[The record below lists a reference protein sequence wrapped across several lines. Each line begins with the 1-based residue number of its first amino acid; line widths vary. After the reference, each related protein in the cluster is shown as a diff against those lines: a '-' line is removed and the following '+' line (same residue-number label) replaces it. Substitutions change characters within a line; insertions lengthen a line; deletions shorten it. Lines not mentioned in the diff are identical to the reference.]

1 MKTALRKALRGFF
14 KLSRTERNQGI
25 KGACQFFTLTFLTD
39 KMIKK
44 ERSVCQQTRALLHK
58 NFLRKWRMKK
68 ESVLEWAL
76 VLLPGLALCLFAE
89 IFRAAHFLEQ
99 PPQVLGRVDEFNDS
113 DLLLVAYT
121 PVTNVTQSI
130 MDKVAAVPFMKGRTI
145 LGIPNEDAMDRVRP
159 RNDSE
164 MVGIVF
170 NDTFSYRLK
179 FSWGH
184 RVPILREH
192 FEYSDHCWAFRDE
205 AFCLLSIYWQR
216 GFVAFQTA
224 INAAIIEVTA
234 NHSVMEELISAVGI
248 NMRTPPFISK
258 GETANEWFIFICIM
272 YFSPFVYVASLNITK
287 ERKKFKKL
295 MTGMGLQQSAF
306 WLSWALVYAA
316 FILVASMFMTLVI
329 KLFQMI
335 ILTGFM
341 VVVTLFTLYGLS
353 LLALAFLLCVL
364 IRRPIL
370 TGMVGCLFTVFW
382 GCLGFTTL
390 YRQLPSSLG
399 WALCLFSPFAF
410 TAGVAQISH
419 QEYHVSGVV
428 FPDPSGESHAMIVIF
443 FLLAFDTLLYLT
455 LALYFE
461 HILPDENG
469 QRHSPLFFLKS
480 SFWSQHKNPRREV
493 FGGETN
499 SELSC
504 DDSFEPVSPEFH
516 GKEAI
521 RIRNLKKEYEGK
533 PEKVEAL
540 QGICLD
546 IYEGQLTAILGH
558 SGAGKSSLLSILGGW
573 SVCTE
578 GSATIYNTQ
587 LSEIMNMEEIRN
599 CTGFCPQFN
608 IYFDFLTVREN
619 LRLFAKIKG
628 IPPKEVEQE
637 VKGVM
642 LELDMHNIQDVIAG
656 DLSGGQKRKLTFGI
670 AILGDPQVLLLDEPT
685 VGLDPFSRHLVW
697 NFLKERKT
705 NHTILFS
712 TQFMDEADIL
722 ADRKV
727 FLSNGK
733 LRCAGS
739 SSFLKRKWGI
749 GYHLSLHRK
758 ERCNTERITSL
769 ITQHISDA
777 KLTAESEEK
786 LVYTLPLE
794 RTDKFPDLCRDLE
807 NSSDQGIMN
816 FGVSMTTLSEVF
828 LNLKGRSAIDES
840 DPGVGGPAGIDVTP
854 DPGVESE
861 VQQALRS
868 LPEVKKATSSAALW
882 RRQVCAVA
890 RLRFLKL
897 RNERKIFLSLL
908 VVFGIA
914 LIPTVCEKIVY
925 SVFFHDHRWEF
936 SPGMYF
942 LSLKQLPQAPL
953 TNLLIINNT
962 GSNIED
968 VVQSLKRQ
976 NLVLEVDDARNRNGS
991 DDPSYNGA
999 IIVSGGHKDY
1009 RFSVACNTKRM
1020 NCFPVL
1026 IGIISNALLGIFNVT
1041 ELIRTERSTFPPDY
1055 PRWAIGLMDFLLL
1068 FIVNCLSPFIGMSS
1082 VSDYKQKAR
1091 AQLRISG
1098 LCPSAYWCGQALVD
1112 IPFYFGILVSIHLM
1126 YYIFFEFTIVLEFMF
1141 ALVVCV
1147 AGCAACLVLLTYV
1160 ISLLFPT
1167 GRKNNGFWS
1176 LSFFLIS
1183 LFMLI
1188 ILGLTHSGSIVII
1201 CILLIP
1207 SCTSIFFLSYV
1218 IELSSMYHRRSES
1231 QDSQES
1237 AIGEIFLLAVFIP
1250 YLQIII
1256 FLFIIRCLEMK
1267 YGKETMRKDPFFRI
1281 SPRRRKYR
1289 PNPEEPEEEDE
1300 DVQTERVKTA
1310 NALAASSLDE
1320 PVVMASCLHKE
1331 YKQKKKRCFSARK
1344 TKTAIRNVSF
1354 CINKGEV
1361 LGLLGHNGAGKSTSI
1376 KMITGDAKPTA
1387 GVVVFSGSGTP
1398 QMQQEGD
1405 GFGRLGY
1412 CPQED
1417 ALWPEITV
1425 REHLDLYAAVKGLAK
1440 EEAALSISRLADAL
1454 KLQDQMALPTKAL
1467 PEGAKRKLS
1476 FALSV
1481 LGSPAVLLL
1490 DEPTTGMDPEGQLQM
1505 WQAIQAIVKST
1516 ARGALLTTHS
1526 MAEAEAV
1533 CDRVAIMVSGRL
1545 RCIGSVQHLKSKF
1558 GKDYLLEV
1566 KVKVLTQVEPLHME
1580 ILKLFPQA
1588 ARQERYSFMMAY
1600 KLPIEDV
1607 HPLSQTFSKLEAV
1620 KQTFDLEEYS
1630 LSQATLEQVFLE
1642 LSKEQELGNLDD
1654 DVDSTVR
1661 WKLLPQEES

>member
-1 MKTALRKALRGFF
+1 
-14 KLSRTERNQGI
+14 
-25 KGACQFFTLTFLTD
+25 
-39 KMIKK
+39 MIKK
-44 ERSVCQQTRALLHK
+44 ERSVCQQTWALLHK

-68 ESVLEWAL
+68 ESALEWAM
-76 VLLPGLALCLFAE
+76 VLFLGLALCLFAE
-89 IFRAAHFLEQ
+89 LFRATHFLEQ

-113 DLLLVAYT
+113 DLVLVAYT

-130 MDKVAAVPFMKGRTI
+130 MDKVAAAAFMKGV
-145 LGIPNEDAMDRVRP
+145 LFLRP

-192 FEYSDHCWAFRDE
+192 FEYSDHCWALRDE
-205 AFCLLSIYWQR
+205 AFCLLSIYWKN

-224 INAAIIEVTA
+224 INAAIIEVTT
-234 NHSVMEELISAVGI
+234 NHSVMEELISVVGI

-258 GETANEWFIFICIM
+258 GESINEWFIFICIV

-295 MTGMGLQQSAF
+295 MTAMGLQQSAF
-306 WLSWALVYAA
+306 WLSWALMYAG
-316 FILVASMFMTLVI
+316 FVFVVSIFMTLVI
-329 KLFQMI
+329 KLFQMV
-335 ILTGFM
+335 ILTGF
-341 VVVTLFTLYGLS
+341 VVLVSLFTLYGLS
-353 LLALAFLLCVL
+353 LVTLAFLLCVL
-364 IRRPIL
+364 IKRPIL
-370 TGMVGCLFTVFW
+370 TGVVGSLFTVFW
-382 GCLGFTTL
+382 GCLGFTSL
-390 YRQLPSSLG
+390 YRQIPSSLG

-410 TAGVAQISH
+410 TAGVAQVRAEPSSD
-419 QEYHVSGVV
+419 YLLDGVV
-428 FPDPSGESHAMIVIF
+428 FPDPSGESYTMIVIF

-455 LALYFE
+455 LTLYFE

-480 SFWSQHKNPRREV
+480 SFWSQHKNTHHEV
-493 FGGETN
+493 FGNEMN

-521 RIRNLKKEYEGK
+521 RIRNLRKEYKGK

-546 IYEGQLTAILGH
+546 VYEGQLTAILGH

-573 SVCTE
+573 SACTE

-587 LSEIMNMEEIRN
+587 LSEIINMEEIRN
-599 CTGFCPQFN
+599 YTGFCPQFN

-637 VKGVM
+637 VKGIM
-642 LELDMHNIQDVIAG
+642 MELDMHNIQDVIAKE
-656 DLSGGQKRKLTFGI
+656 LSGGQKRKLTFGI

-685 VGLDPFSRHLVW
+685 AGLDPFSRHLVW

-739 SSFLKRKWGI
+739 SLFLKRKWGI
-749 GYHLSLHRK
+749 GYHLSLHRN

-777 KLTAESEEK
+777 KLTAENEEK

-816 FGVSMTTLSEVF
+816 FGVSMTTLNEVF
-828 LNLKGRSAIDES
+828 LNLKGRSAIN
-840 DPGVGGPAGIDVTP
+840 DPGVGGLAEIDVTR
-854 DPGVESE
+854 DPGAESE
-861 VQQALRS
+861 AQRQALGA
-868 LPEVKKATSSAALW
+868 LPEVKQAASSAALW

-925 SVFFHDHRWEF
+925 SVYFHDHRWEF

-942 LSLKQLPQAPL
+942 LSLEQLPQPPL

-962 GSNIED
+962 GSSIED
-968 VVQSLKRQ
+968 AVQSLKHQ

-999 IIVSGGHKDY
+999 IIVSGGHRDY

-1026 IGIISNALLGIFNVT
+1026 IGIVSNALLGIFNVT
-1041 ELIRTERSTFPPDY
+1041 ELIKTERSTNKIPLLPTISAS
-1055 PRWAIGLMDFLLL
+1055 PVSLL
-1068 FIVNCLSPFIGMSS
+1068 FLHQ
-1082 VSDYKQKAR
+1082 QKAQS
-1091 AQLRISG
+1091 QLRISG

-1112 IPFYFGILVSIHLM
+1112 IPFYFGILKIAFDSFGIWDPILCLPLTLSVIPSLTLLLILCGQ
-1126 YYIFFEFTIVLEFMF
+1126 
-1141 ALVVCV
+1141 VVCV
-1147 AGCAACLVLLTYV
+1147 AGCAACLILLTYV
-1160 ISLLFPT
+1160 ISFLFPR

-1176 LSFFLIS
+1176 LSFFLI
-1183 LFMLI
+1183 
-1188 ILGLTHSGSIVII
+1188 IV
-1201 CILLIP
+1201 
-1207 SCTSIFFLSYV
+1207 
-1218 IELSSMYHRRSES
+1218 
-1231 QDSQES
+1231 
-1237 AIGEIFLLAVFIP
+1237 
-1250 YLQIII
+1250 

-1281 SPRRRKYR
+1281 SPSRGEYR

-1300 DVQTERVKTA
+1300 DVQMERVKTA
-1310 NALAASSLDE
+1310 NALTASSLDE
-1320 PVVMASCLHKE
+1320 KPVIMASCLHKE
-1331 YKQKKKRCFSARK
+1331 YKQEKKRCFSARK
-1344 TKTAIRNVSF
+1344 TKTAVRNVSF

-1361 LGLLGHNGAGKSTSI
+1361 LGLLGHNGAGKSTCI
-1376 KMITGDAKPTA
+1376 KMITGDTKPTA
-1387 GVVVFSGSGTP
+1387 GVVRGVGGSPAG
-1398 QMQQEGD
+1398 G
-1405 GFGRLGY
+1405 GFRHLGY

-1417 ALWPEITV
+1417 VLWPDLTV
-1425 REHLDLYAAVKGLAK
+1425 REHLDLYSAVKGLTK
-1440 EEAALSISRLADAL
+1440 EEASASRRLADAL
-1454 KLQDQMALPTKAL
+1454 KLQDQMALPAKAL

-1481 LGSPAVLLL
+1481 LGSPALLLL

-1505 WQAIQAIVKST
+1505 WQAIQAIVKSS

-1533 CDRVAIMVSGRL
+1533 CDRVAVMVSGRL

-1566 KVKVLTQVEPLHME
+1566 KVKALTLVEPLHTE

-1588 ARQERYSFMMAY
+1588 ARQERYSFVMAY
-1600 KLPIEDV
+1600 KLAIEDV

-1620 KQTFDLEEYS
+1620 KQAFDLEEYS

-1654 DVDSTVR
+1654 DVDTTVR

>member
-1 MKTALRKALRGFF
+1 
-14 KLSRTERNQGI
+14 
-25 KGACQFFTLTFLTD
+25 
-39 KMIKK
+39 MIKK
-44 ERSVCQQTRALLHK
+44 ERSVCQQTLALLHK

-68 ESVLEWAL
+68 ESMLEWTM
-76 VLLPGLALCLFAE
+76 VLFPGLALCLLAE
-89 IFRAAHFLEQ
+89 LFRATHFLEQ

-113 DLLLVAYT
+113 DPVLVAYT
-121 PVTNVTQSI
+121 PVTNVTQNI
-130 MDKVAAVPFMKGRTI
+130 MDKVAAAAFMKGRTI

-184 RVPILREH
+184 RVPIVREH
-192 FEYSDHCWAFRDE
+192 FEYSDHCWALRDE
-205 AFCLLSIYWQR
+205 AFCLLSIYWQN

-224 INAAIIEVTA
+224 INAAIIEVTT
-234 NHSVMEELISAVGI
+234 NHSVMEELISVVGI

-258 GETANEWFIFICIM
+258 GESINEWFIFICIV

-306 WLSWALVYAA
+306 WLSWALMYAG
-316 FILVASMFMTLVI
+316 FVFVVSIFMTLVI
-329 KLFQMI
+329 KLFQMV
-335 ILTGFM
+335 ILTGF
-341 VVVTLFTLYGLS
+341 VVVVSLFTLYGLS
-353 LLALAFLLCVL
+353 LITLAFLLCVL
-364 IRRPIL
+364 IKRPIL
-370 TGMVGCLFTVFW
+370 TGVVGSLFTVFW
-382 GCLGFTTL
+382 GCLGFTVL

-428 FPDPSGESHAMIVIF
+428 FPDPSGESYTMIVIF

-455 LALYFE
+455 LTLYFE
-461 HILPDENG
+461 HVLPDENG

-480 SFWSQHKNPRREV
+480 SFWSQHKNTHREV
-493 FGGETN
+493 FGNEMN

-521 RIRNLKKEYEGK
+521 RIRNLRKEYKGK

-540 QGICLD
+540 QGPLHWSIIQSLTFRFYPETGICLD
-546 IYEGQLTAILGH
+546 VYEGQLTAILGH

-573 SVCTE
+573 SACTE

-599 CTGFCPQFN
+599 YTGFCPQFN

-637 VKGVM
+637 VKGITM
-642 LELDMHNIQDVIAG
+642 ELDMHNIQDVIAKE
-656 DLSGGQKRKLTFGI
+656 LSGGQKRKLTFGI

-685 VGLDPFSRHLVW
+685 AGLDPFSRHFMW
-697 NFLKERKT
+697 NFLKERKN

-733 LRCAGS
+733 LTCAGS
-739 SSFLKRKWGI
+739 SLFLKRKWGI
-749 GYHLSLHRK
+749 GYHLSLHRN

-816 FGVSMTTLSEVF
+816 FGVSMTTLNEAF
-828 LNLKGRSAIDES
+828 LNLKGRSAINGP
-840 DPGVGGPAGIDVTP
+840 DPGVGGPAEIDATQ
-854 DPGVESE
+854 DPGAESE
-861 VQQALRS
+861 AQQALRS
-868 LPEVKKATSSAALW
+868 LPEVKQAASSAALW
-882 RRQVCAVA
+882 RRQACAVA
-890 RLRFLKL
+890 RLRFLRL

-914 LIPTVCEKIVY
+914 LIPTICEKIVY
-925 SVFFHDHRWEF
+925 SVYFRDHRWEF

-942 LSLKQLPQAPL
+942 LSLEQLPQAPL

-962 GSNIED
+962 GSSIED
-968 VVQSLKRQ
+968 VVQSLEHQ
-976 NLVLEVDDARNRNGS
+976 NLALEVDDARNRNGS

-999 IIVSGGHKDY
+999 VIVSGGHRDY

-1026 IGIISNALLGIFNVT
+1026 IGIVSNALLGIFNVT
-1041 ELIRTERSTFPPDY
+1041 EVIKTERSTFPPDH
-1055 PRWAIGLMDFLLL
+1055 PRWGMGLLDFLLL
-1068 FIVNCLSPFIGMSS
+1068 LIVNCLSPYIGMSS
-1082 VSDYKQKAR
+1082 VSDYK
-1091 AQLRISG
+1091 
-1098 LCPSAYWCGQALVD
+1098 
-1112 IPFYFGILVSIHLM
+1112 
-1126 YYIFFEFTIVLEFMF
+1126 
-1141 ALVVCV
+1141 
-1147 AGCAACLVLLTYV
+1147 
-1160 ISLLFPT
+1160 
-1167 GRKNNGFWS
+1167 
-1176 LSFFLIS
+1176 IS

-1188 ILGLTHSGSIVII
+1188 LLGLTHSENIVII
-1201 CILLIP
+1201 CIILIP
-1207 SCTSIFFLSYV
+1207 SCTSVFFLAQM

-1231 QDSQES
+1231 QDSEKS
-1237 AIGEIFLLAVFIP
+1237 AIGEMILPIFIP

-1281 SPRRRKYR
+1281 SPRRREYR

-1310 NALAASSLDE
+1310 NALTASSLDE
-1320 PVVMASCLHKE
+1320 KPVIMANCLHKE

-1344 TKTAIRNVSF
+1344 TKTAVRNVSF

-1361 LGLLGHNGAGKSTSI
+1361 LGLLGHNGAGKSTCI
-1376 KMITGDAKPTA
+1376 KMITGDTKPTA
-1387 GVVVFSGSGTP
+1387 GVVVFRDSGTLP
-1398 QMQQEGD
+1398 TRQAD
-1405 GFGRLGY
+1405 SGFRHLGY

-1417 ALWPEITV
+1417 VLWPDLMV
-1425 REHLDLYAAVKGLAK
+1425 REHLDLYSAVKGLTK
-1440 EEAALSISRLADAL
+1440 EEAALSVSRLADAL
-1454 KLQDQMALPTKAL
+1454 KLQDQMALPAKAL

-1505 WQAIQAIVKST
+1505 WQAIQAIVKSS

-1566 KVKVLTQVEPLHME
+1566 KVKALTLVEPLHME

-1588 ARQERYSFMMAY
+1588 ARQERYSFVMTY

-1620 KQTFDLEEYS
+1620 KQAFNLEEYS
-1630 LSQATLEQVFLE
+1630 LSQATLQQVFLE

-1654 DVDSTVR
+1654 AVDTTVR
-1661 WKLLPQEES
+1661 WKLLPQEGS

>member
-1 MKTALRKALRGFF
+1 
-14 KLSRTERNQGI
+14 
-25 KGACQFFTLTFLTD
+25 
-39 KMIKK
+39 MIKK
-44 ERSVCQQTRALLHK
+44 ERSVCQQTLALLHK

-68 ESVLEWAL
+68 ESMLEWTM
-76 VLLPGLALCLFAE
+76 VLFPGLALCLLAE
-89 IFRAAHFLEQ
+89 LFRATHFLEQ

-113 DLLLVAYT
+113 DPVLVAYT
-121 PVTNVTQSI
+121 PVTNVTQNI
-130 MDKVAAVPFMKGRTI
+130 MDKVAAAAFMKGRTI

-184 RVPILREH
+184 RVPIVREH
-192 FEYSDHCWAFRDE
+192 FEYSDHCWALRDE
-205 AFCLLSIYWQR
+205 AFCLLSIYWQN

-224 INAAIIEVTA
+224 INAAIIEVTT
-234 NHSVMEELISAVGI
+234 NHSVMEELISVVGI

-258 GETANEWFIFICIM
+258 GESINEWFIFICIV

-306 WLSWALVYAA
+306 WLSWALMYAG
-316 FILVASMFMTLVI
+316 FVFVVSIFMTLVI
-329 KLFQMI
+329 KLFQMV
-335 ILTGFM
+335 ILTGF
-341 VVVTLFTLYGLS
+341 VVVVSLFTLYGLS
-353 LLALAFLLCVL
+353 LITLAFLLCVL
-364 IRRPIL
+364 IKRPIL
-370 TGMVGCLFTVFW
+370 TGVVGSLFTVFW
-382 GCLGFTTL
+382 GCLGFTVL

-428 FPDPSGESHAMIVIF
+428 FPDPSGESYTMIVIF

-455 LALYFE
+455 LTLYFE
-461 HILPDENG
+461 HVLPDENG

-480 SFWSQHKNPRREV
+480 SFWSQHKNTHREV
-493 FGGETN
+493 FGNEMN

-521 RIRNLKKEYEGK
+521 RIRNLRKEYKGK

-540 QGICLD
+540 QGPLHWSIIQSLTFRFYPETGICLD
-546 IYEGQLTAILGH
+546 VYEGQLTAILGH

-573 SVCTE
+573 SACTE

-599 CTGFCPQFN
+599 YTGFCPQFN

-637 VKGVM
+637 VKGITM
-642 LELDMHNIQDVIAG
+642 ELDMHNIQDVIAKE
-656 DLSGGQKRKLTFGI
+656 LSGGQKRKLTFGI

-685 VGLDPFSRHLVW
+685 AGLDPFSRHFMW
-697 NFLKERKT
+697 NFLKERKN

-733 LRCAGS
+733 LTCAGS
-739 SSFLKRKWGI
+739 SLFLKRKWGI
-749 GYHLSLHRK
+749 GYHLSLHRN

-816 FGVSMTTLSEVF
+816 FGVSMTTLNEAF
-828 LNLKGRSAIDES
+828 LNLKGRSAINGP
-840 DPGVGGPAGIDVTP
+840 DPGVGGPAEIDATQ
-854 DPGVESE
+854 DPGAESE
-861 VQQALRS
+861 AQQALRS
-868 LPEVKKATSSAALW
+868 LPEVKQAASSAALW
-882 RRQVCAVA
+882 RRQACAVA
-890 RLRFLKL
+890 RLRFLRL

-914 LIPTVCEKIVY
+914 LIPTICEKIVY
-925 SVFFHDHRWEF
+925 SVYFRDHRWEF

-942 LSLKQLPQAPL
+942 LSLEQLPQAPL

-962 GSNIED
+962 GSSIED
-968 VVQSLKRQ
+968 VVQSLEHQ
-976 NLVLEVDDARNRNGS
+976 NLALEVDDARNRNGS

-999 IIVSGGHKDY
+999 VIVSGGHRDY

-1026 IGIISNALLGIFNVT
+1026 IGIVSNALLGIFNVT
-1041 ELIRTERSTFPPDY
+1041 EVIKTERSTFPPDH
-1055 PRWAIGLMDFLLL
+1055 PRWGMGLLDFLLL
-1068 FIVNCLSPFIGMSS
+1068 LIVNCLSPYIGMSS
-1082 VSDYKQKAR
+1082 VSDYK
-1091 AQLRISG
+1091 
-1098 LCPSAYWCGQALVD
+1098 
-1112 IPFYFGILVSIHLM
+1112 
-1126 YYIFFEFTIVLEFMF
+1126 
-1141 ALVVCV
+1141 
-1147 AGCAACLVLLTYV
+1147 
-1160 ISLLFPT
+1160 
-1167 GRKNNGFWS
+1167 
-1176 LSFFLIS
+1176 
-1183 LFMLI
+1183 
-1188 ILGLTHSGSIVII
+1188 
-1201 CILLIP
+1201 
-1207 SCTSIFFLSYV
+1207 
-1218 IELSSMYHRRSES
+1218 LSSMYHRRSES
-1231 QDSQES
+1231 QDSEKS
-1237 AIGEIFLLAVFIP
+1237 AIGEMILPIFIP

-1281 SPRRRKYR
+1281 SPRRREYR

-1310 NALAASSLDE
+1310 NALTASSLDE
-1320 PVVMASCLHKE
+1320 KPVIMANCLHKE

-1344 TKTAIRNVSF
+1344 TKTAVRNVSF

-1361 LGLLGHNGAGKSTSI
+1361 LGLLGHNGAGKSTCI
-1376 KMITGDAKPTA
+1376 KMITGDTKPTA
-1387 GVVVFSGSGTP
+1387 GVVVFRDSGTLP
-1398 QMQQEGD
+1398 TRQAD
-1405 GFGRLGY
+1405 SGFRHLGY

-1417 ALWPEITV
+1417 VLWPDLMV
-1425 REHLDLYAAVKGLAK
+1425 REHLDLYSAVKGLTK
-1440 EEAALSISRLADAL
+1440 EEAALSVSRLADAL
-1454 KLQDQMALPTKAL
+1454 KLQDQMALPAKAL

-1505 WQAIQAIVKST
+1505 WQAIQAIVKSS

-1566 KVKVLTQVEPLHME
+1566 KVKALTLVEPLHME

-1588 ARQERYSFMMAY
+1588 ARQERYSFVMTY

-1620 KQTFDLEEYS
+1620 KQAFNLEEYS
-1630 LSQATLEQVFLE
+1630 LSQATLQQVFLE

-1654 DVDSTVR
+1654 AVDTTVR
-1661 WKLLPQEES
+1661 WKLLPQEGS

>member
-1 MKTALRKALRGFF
+1 MKAFAFIQSYF
-14 KLSRTERNQGI
+14 S
-25 KGACQFFTLTFLTD
+25 
-39 KMIKK
+39 
-44 ERSVCQQTRALLHK
+44 H
-58 NFLRKWRMKK
+58 
-68 ESVLEWAL
+68 
-76 VLLPGLALCLFAE
+76 LA
-89 IFRAAHFLEQ
+89 
-99 PPQVLGRVDEFNDS
+99 
-113 DLLLVAYT
+113 
-121 PVTNVTQSI
+121 
-130 MDKVAAVPFMKGRTI
+130 GRTI
-145 LGIPNEDAMDRVRP
+145 LGIPSEDSMDRVDP

-184 RVPILREH
+184 RVPIMREN
-192 FEYSDHCWAFRDE
+192 FEYSDHCLALKDE
-205 AFCLLSIYWQR
+205 AFCLLSTYWES

-224 INAAIIEVTA
+224 INAAIIEVTT
-234 NHSVMEELISAVGI
+234 NHSVMEELTSVVGI

-258 GETANEWFIFICIM
+258 GEIVNEWFIFICII

-287 ERKKFKKL
+287 ERKKFKTL
-295 MTGMGLQQSAF
+295 MTGMGLRQSAF
-306 WLSWALVYAA
+306 WLSWALMYAG
-316 FILVASMFMTLVI
+316 FIFIASTFMSLVI

-341 VVVTLFTLYGLS
+341 VLVTLFTLYGLS
-353 LLALAFLLCVL
+353 LIALAFLLCVL
-364 IRRPIL
+364 IQRPVL
-370 TGMVGCLFTVFW
+370 TGVAGALVTVFW
-382 GCLGFTTL
+382 GCLGFTAL
-390 YRQLPSSLG
+390 YSPLPPSLG

-410 TAGVAQISH
+410 TAGMAQISH
-419 QEYHVSGVV
+419 QEYHMTAVV
-428 FPDPSGESHAMIVIF
+428 FPDPSGESHTMIAIF
-443 FLLAFDTLLYLT
+443 SLLAFDTLLYLT
-455 LALYFE
+455 LTLYFE
-461 HILPDENG
+461 HVLPDENG

-480 SFWSQHKNPRREV
+480 SFWFQHKNTHCEV
-493 FGGETN
+493 FGNEMN

-521 RIRNLKKEYEGK
+521 RIRNLRKEYKGK

-546 IYEGQLTAILGH
+546 IYEGQLTAVLGH
-558 SGAGKSSLLSILGGW
+558 SGAGKSSLLSILSGW

-599 CTGFCPQFN
+599 YTGFCPQFN

-619 LRLFAKIKG
+619 LGLFAKIKG

-642 LELDMHNIQDVIAG
+642 MELDMHSIQDVIAK

-685 VGLDPFSRHLVW
+685 AGLDPFSRHLVW

-705 NHTILFS
+705 NHTIVFS
-712 TQFMDEADIL
+712 TQFVDEADTL

-739 SSFLKRKWGI
+739 SLFLKRKWGI
-749 GYHLSLHRK
+749 GYHLSLHRS

-816 FGVSMTTLSEVF
+816 FGISMTTLNEVF
-828 LNLKGRSAIDES
+828 LNLKGRSAIDEP
-840 DPGVGGPAGIDVTP
+840 DPGVRGPAEINVTP
-854 DPGVESE
+854 DPGVDSE
-861 VQQALRS
+861 VQRALCS
-868 LPEVKKATSSAALW
+868 LPEVRKAVSSAALW

-897 RNERKIFLSLL
+897 RSERKIFLSLL

-914 LIPTVCEKIVY
+914 LIPTIFEKIMY
-925 SVFFHDHRWEF
+925 SVFFHDDRWEF

-942 LSLKQLPQAPL
+942 LSLEQLPQTPL

-962 GSNIED
+962 GSHIED

-976 NLVLEVDDARNRNGS
+976 GLVLEVDDAGNRNGS

-999 IIVSGGHKDY
+999 VIVSGGHKDY

-1026 IGIISNALLGIFNVT
+1026 IGIVSNALLGIFNVT
-1041 ELIRTERSTFPPDY
+1041 ELIKTESSTFPFDDPA
-1055 PRWAIGLMDFLLL
+1055 WAFGILDFLLL
-1068 FIVNCLSPFIGMSS
+1068 LVVNCLSPYIGMSS
-1082 VSDYKQKAR
+1082 VSDYKQKAQS
-1091 AQLRISG
+1091 QLRILG
-1098 LCPSAYWCGQALVD
+1098 LCPSACWCGQALVD
-1112 IPFYFGILVSIHLM
+1112 ISFYFGILFSIHLM
-1126 YYIFFEFTIVLEFMF
+1126 YCIFLEFTIVLEFVF
-1141 ALVVCV
+1141 ALAVCV
-1147 AGCAACLVLLTYV
+1147 AGCAACLILLTYV
-1160 ISLLFPT
+1160 ISFLFPM

-1188 ILGLTHSGSIVII
+1188 LLRLTHSGSIVII
-1201 CILLIP
+1201 CIILIP
-1207 SCTSIFFLSYV
+1207 SCTSIFFLSEM
-1218 IELSSMYHRRSES
+1218 IELYRRRSRS
-1231 QDSQES
+1231 QDSERS
-1237 AIGEIFLLAVFIP
+1237 EIVEIILLTIFIP
-1250 YLQIII
+1250 YLQMII

-1267 YGKETMRKDPFFRI
+1267 YGKETMRKDPFFRL
-1281 SPRRRKYR
+1281 SPRRREYR

-1300 DVQTERVKTA
+1300 DVQAERVKTA
-1310 NALAASSLDE
+1310 NALTASNLDE
-1320 PVVMASCLHKE
+1320 KPVIMASCLHKK

-1344 TKTAIRNVSF
+1344 TKTAVRNVSF

-1376 KMITGDAKPTA
+1376 KMITGDTKPTA
-1387 GVVVFSGSGTP
+1387 GVVRGVGG
-1398 QMQQEGD
+1398 
-1405 GFGRLGY
+1405 GRLTAGG
-1412 CPQED
+1412 CPVKRQWLLRVD
-1417 ALWPEITV
+1417 ALWPDLTV

-1440 EEAALSISRLADAL
+1440 EEAALSVSRLAATL
-1454 KLQDQMALPTKAL
+1454 KLQDQMALPAKAL

-1490 DEPTTGMDPEGQLQM
+1490 DEPTTGLDPEGQLQM
-1505 WQAIQAIVKST
+1505 WQAIRASVRNT
-1516 ARGALLTTHS
+1516 TRGALLTTHS

-1533 CDRVAIMVSGRL
+1533 CDRVAVMVSGRL

-1566 KVKVLTQVEPLHME
+1566 KVKALTQVEPLHVE

-1588 ARQERYSFMMAY
+1588 ARQERYSFVMAY

-1654 DVDSTVR
+1654 DIDTTVR

>member
-1 MKTALRKALRGFF
+1 QALRREAAARGTARWGHLVAESAPVSPAALTRRPGGWKLRASGSPGGF
-14 KLSRTERNQGI
+14 QGDS
-25 KGACQFFTLTFLTD
+25 A
-39 KMIKK
+39 
-44 ERSVCQQTRALLHK
+44 
-58 NFLRKWRMKK
+58 
-68 ESVLEWAL
+68 EWAM
-76 VLLPGLALCLFAE
+76 VLFLGLALCLFAE
-89 IFRAAHFLEQ
+89 LFRATHFLEQ

-113 DLLLVAYT
+113 DLVLVAYT

-130 MDKVAAVPFMKGRTI
+130 MDKVAAAAFMKGRTI

-192 FEYSDHCWAFRDE
+192 FEYSDHCWALRDE
-205 AFCLLSIYWQR
+205 AFCLLSIYWKN

-224 INAAIIEVTA
+224 INAAIIEVTT
-234 NHSVMEELISAVGI
+234 NHSVMEELISVVGI

-258 GETANEWFIFICIM
+258 GESINEWFIFICIV

-295 MTGMGLQQSAF
+295 MTAMGLQQSAF
-306 WLSWALVYAA
+306 WLSWALMYAG
-316 FILVASMFMTLVI
+316 FVFVVSIFMTLVI
-329 KLFQMI
+329 KLFQMV
-335 ILTGFM
+335 ILTGF
-341 VVVTLFTLYGLS
+341 VVLVSLFTLYGLS
-353 LLALAFLLCVL
+353 LVTLAFLLCVL
-364 IRRPIL
+364 IKRPIL
-370 TGMVGCLFTVFW
+370 TGVVGSLFTVFW
-382 GCLGFTTL
+382 GCLGFTAL

-428 FPDPSGESHAMIVIF
+428 FPDPSGESYTMIVLF

-455 LALYFE
+455 LTLYFE
-461 HILPDENG
+461 HILPDESG

-480 SFWSQHKNPRREV
+480 SFWSQHKNTHHEV
-493 FGGETN
+493 FGNEMN

-516 GKEAI
+516 RKEAI
-521 RIRNLKKEYEGK
+521 RIRNLRKEYKGK

-546 IYEGQLTAILGH
+546 VYEGQLTAILGH

-573 SVCTE
+573 SACTE

-587 LSEIMNMEEIRN
+587 LSEIINMEEIRN
-599 CTGFCPQFN
+599 YTGFCPQFN

-637 VKGVM
+637 VKSIM
-642 LELDMHNIQDVIAG
+642 MELDMHNIQDVIAKE
-656 DLSGGQKRKLTFGI
+656 LSGGQKRKLTFGI

-685 VGLDPFSRHLVW
+685 AGLDPFSRHLVW

-739 SSFLKRKWGI
+739 SLFLKRKWGI
-749 GYHLSLHRK
+749 GYHLSLHRN

-777 KLTAESEEK
+777 KLTAENEEK

-816 FGVSMTTLSEVF
+816 FGVSMTTLNEVF
-828 LNLKGRSAIDES
+828 LNLKGRSAINGP
-840 DPGVGGPAGIDVTP
+840 DPGVGGLAEIDVTR
-854 DPGVESE
+854 DPGAESE
-861 VQQALRS
+861 AQQALGS
-868 LPEVKKATSSAALW
+868 LPEVKQAASSAALW

-925 SVFFHDHRWEF
+925 SVYFHDHRWEF

-942 LSLKQLPQAPL
+942 RSLEQLPQPPL

-962 GSNIED
+962 GSSIED
-968 VVQSLKRQ
+968 AVQSLKHQ

-999 IIVSGGHKDY
+999 IIVSGGHRDY

-1026 IGIISNALLGIFNVT
+1026 IGIVSNALLGIFNVT
-1041 ELIRTERSTFPPDY
+1041 ELIKTERSTFPP
-1055 PRWAIGLMDFLLL
+1055 
-1068 FIVNCLSPFIGMSS
+1068 
-1082 VSDYKQKAR
+1082 QKAQS
-1091 AQLRISG
+1091 QLRISG

-1126 YYIFFEFTIVLEFMF
+1126 YYIFLESTIVLQFMF

-1147 AGCAACLVLLTYV
+1147 ASCAACLILLTYV
-1160 ISLLFPT
+1160 ISFLFPS

-1176 LSFFLIS
+1176 LSFFL
-1183 LFMLI
+1183 
-1188 ILGLTHSGSIVII
+1188 
-1201 CILLIP
+1201 
-1207 SCTSIFFLSYV
+1207 
-1218 IELSSMYHRRSES
+1218 
-1231 QDSQES
+1231 
-1237 AIGEIFLLAVFIP
+1237 P
-1250 YLQIII
+1250 YLQIIV

-1281 SPRRRKYR
+1281 SPRRGEYR

-1310 NALAASSLDE
+1310 NALTASSLDE
-1320 PVVMASCLHKE
+1320 KPVIMASCLHKE
-1331 YKQKKKRCFSARK
+1331 YKQEKKRCFSARK
-1344 TKTAIRNVSF
+1344 TKTAVRNVSF

-1361 LGLLGHNGAGKSTSI
+1361 LGLLGHNGAGKSTCI
-1376 KMITGDAKPTA
+1376 KMITGDTKPTA
-1387 GVVVFSGSGTP
+1387 GVVRGAG
-1398 QMQQEGD
+1398 G
-1405 GFGRLGY
+1405 GFRHLGY

-1417 ALWPEITV
+1417 VLWPDLTV
-1425 REHLDLYAAVKGLAK
+1425 REHLDLYSAVKGLTK
-1440 EEAALSISRLADAL
+1440 EEAALSVSRLADAL
-1454 KLQDQMALPTKAL
+1454 KLQDQMALPAKAL

-1481 LGSPAVLLL
+1481 LGSPALLLL

-1505 WQAIQAIVKST
+1505 WQAIQAIVKSS

-1566 KVKVLTQVEPLHME
+1566 KVKALTLVEPLHME

-1588 ARQERYSFMMAY
+1588 ARQERYSFVMAY
-1600 KLPIEDV
+1600 KLAIEDV

-1620 KQTFDLEEYS
+1620 KQAFDLEEYS

-1654 DVDSTVR
+1654 DVDTTVR

>member
-1 MKTALRKALRGFF
+1 MPPSKACSPVPPCLSARDDSAPFSCAL
-14 KLSRTERNQGI
+14 Q
-25 KGACQFFTLTFLTD
+25 
-39 KMIKK
+39 
-44 ERSVCQQTRALLHK
+44 
-58 NFLRKWRMKK
+58 
-68 ESVLEWAL
+68 EWAM
-76 VLLPGLALCLFAE
+76 VLFLGLALCLFAE
-89 IFRAAHFLEQ
+89 LFRATHFLEQ

-113 DLLLVAYT
+113 DLVLVAYT

-130 MDKVAAVPFMKGRTI
+130 MDKVAAAAFMKGRTI

-192 FEYSDHCWAFRDE
+192 FEYSDHCWALRDE
-205 AFCLLSIYWQR
+205 AFCLLSIYWKN

-224 INAAIIEVTA
+224 INAAIIEVTT
-234 NHSVMEELISAVGI
+234 NHSVMEELISVVGI

-258 GETANEWFIFICIM
+258 GESINEWFIFICIV

-295 MTGMGLQQSAF
+295 MTAMGLQQSAF
-306 WLSWALVYAA
+306 WLSWALMYAG
-316 FILVASMFMTLVI
+316 FVFVVSIFMTLVI
-329 KLFQMI
+329 KLFQMV
-335 ILTGFM
+335 ILTGF
-341 VVVTLFTLYGLS
+341 VVLVSLFTLYGLS
-353 LLALAFLLCVL
+353 LVTLAFLLCVL
-364 IRRPIL
+364 IKRPIL
-370 TGMVGCLFTVFW
+370 TGVVGSLFTVFW
-382 GCLGFTTL
+382 GCLGFTSL
-390 YRQLPSSLG
+390 YRQIPSSLG

-428 FPDPSGESHAMIVIF
+428 FPDPSGESYTMIVIF

-455 LALYFE
+455 LTLYFE

-480 SFWSQHKNPRREV
+480 SFWSQHKNTHHEV
-493 FGGETN
+493 FGNEMN

-521 RIRNLKKEYEGK
+521 RIRNLRKEYKGK

-546 IYEGQLTAILGH
+546 VYEGQLTAILGH

-573 SVCTE
+573 SACTE

-587 LSEIMNMEEIRN
+587 LSEIINMEEIRN
-599 CTGFCPQFN
+599 YTGFCPQFN

-637 VKGVM
+637 VKGIM
-642 LELDMHNIQDVIAG
+642 MELDMHNIQDVIAKE
-656 DLSGGQKRKLTFGI
+656 LSGGQKRKLTFGI

-685 VGLDPFSRHLVW
+685 AGLDPFSRHLVW

-739 SSFLKRKWGI
+739 SLFLKRKWGI
-749 GYHLSLHRK
+749 GYHLSLHRN

-777 KLTAESEEK
+777 KLTAENEEK

-816 FGVSMTTLSEVF
+816 FGVSMTTLNEVF
-828 LNLKGRSAIDES
+828 LNLKGRSAINGP
-840 DPGVGGPAGIDVTP
+840 DPGVGGLAEIDVTR
-854 DPGVESE
+854 DPGAESE
-861 VQQALRS
+861 AQRQALGA
-868 LPEVKKATSSAALW
+868 LPEVKQAASSAALW

-925 SVFFHDHRWEF
+925 SVYFHDHRWEF

-942 LSLKQLPQAPL
+942 LSLEQLPQPPL

-962 GSNIED
+962 GSSIED
-968 VVQSLKRQ
+968 AVQSLKHQ

-999 IIVSGGHKDY
+999 IIVSGGHRDY

-1026 IGIISNALLGIFNVT
+1026 IGIVSNALLGIFNVT
-1041 ELIRTERSTFPPDY
+1041 ELIKTERSTFPPVSRGDN
-1055 PRWAIGLMDFLLL
+1055 PRWGMGLLDFLLL
-1068 FIVNCLSPFIGMSS
+1068 LVVNCLSPYIGMSS
-1082 VSDYKQKAR
+1082 VSDYKQKAQS
-1091 AQLRISG
+1091 QLRISG

-1126 YYIFFEFTIVLEFMF
+1126 YYIFLESTI
-1141 ALVVCV
+1141 VVCV
-1147 AGCAACLVLLTYV
+1147 AGCAACLILLTYV
-1160 ISLLFPT
+1160 ISFLFPR

-1176 LSFFLIS
+1176 LSFFL
-1183 LFMLI
+1183 
-1188 ILGLTHSGSIVII
+1188 V
-1201 CILLIP
+1201 ILLFR
-1207 SCTSIFFLSYV
+1207 THLW
-1218 IELSSMYHRRSES
+1218 LLLES
-1231 QDSQES
+1231 QDDTN
-1237 AIGEIFLLAVFIP
+1237 IL
-1250 YLQIII
+1250 II
-1256 FLFIIRCLEMK
+1256 FH
-1267 YGKETMRKDPFFRI
+1267 YPFFRI
-1281 SPRRRKYR
+1281 SPSRGEYR

-1300 DVQTERVKTA
+1300 DVQMERVKTA
-1310 NALAASSLDE
+1310 NALTASSLDE
-1320 PVVMASCLHKE
+1320 KPVIMASCLHKE
-1331 YKQKKKRCFSARK
+1331 YKQEKKRCFSARK
-1344 TKTAIRNVSF
+1344 TKTAVRNVSF

-1361 LGLLGHNGAGKSTSI
+1361 LGLLGHNGAGKSTCI
-1376 KMITGDAKPTA
+1376 KMITGDTKPTA
-1387 GVVVFSGSGTP
+1387 GVVRGVGG
-1398 QMQQEGD
+1398 G
-1405 GFGRLGY
+1405 GFRHLGY

-1417 ALWPEITV
+1417 VLWPDLTV
-1425 REHLDLYAAVKGLAK
+1425 REHLDLYSAVKGLTK
-1440 EEAALSISRLADAL
+1440 EEASASRRLADAL
-1454 KLQDQMALPTKAL
+1454 KLQDQMAPRQGLT
-1467 PEGAKRKLS
+1467 EGPRES

-1481 LGSPAVLLL
+1481 LGSPALLLL

-1505 WQAIQAIVKST
+1505 WQAIQAIVKSS

-1533 CDRVAIMVSGRL
+1533 CDRVAVMVSGRL

-1566 KVKVLTQVEPLHME
+1566 KVKALTLVEPLHTE

-1588 ARQERYSFMMAY
+1588 ARQERYSFVMAY
-1600 KLPIEDV
+1600 KLAIEDV

-1620 KQTFDLEEYS
+1620 KQAFDLEEYS

-1654 DVDSTVR
+1654 DVDTTVR

>member
-1 MKTALRKALRGFF
+1 
-14 KLSRTERNQGI
+14 
-25 KGACQFFTLTFLTD
+25 C
-39 KMIKK
+39 
-44 ERSVCQQTRALLHK
+44 
-58 NFLRKWRMKK
+58 K
-68 ESVLEWAL
+68 ESDMADLQPSAFLEWTM
-76 VLLPGLALCLFAE
+76 VLFPGLALCLFAE
-89 IFRAAHFLEQ
+89 LFRATHFLEQ

-113 DLLLVAYT
+113 DPVLVAYT

-130 MDKVAAVPFMKGRTI
+130 MDKVAAADFMKGRTI

-179 FSWGH
+179 FN
-184 RVPILREH
+184 
-192 FEYSDHCWAFRDE
+192 HCWALRDE
-205 AFCLLSIYWQR
+205 AFCLLSIYWQK

-234 NHSVMEELISAVGI
+234 NRSAMEELTSVVGI

-258 GETANEWFIFICIM
+258 GEIINEWFIFICIV

-306 WLSWALVYAA
+306 WLSWVLMYAG
-316 FILVASMFMTLVI
+316 FISVVSVFMTLVI

-335 ILTGFM
+335 VLTGFM

-353 LLALAFLLCVL
+353 LIALAFLLCVL
-364 IRRPIL
+364 IKRPIL
-370 TGMVGCLFTVFW
+370 TGVVASLFTVFW
-382 GCLGFTTL
+382 GCLGFTAL

-419 QEYHVSGVV
+419 QEYHVSAVV
-428 FPDPSGESHAMIVIF
+428 FPDPSGESNTMIVVF

-455 LALYFE
+455 LTLYFE
-461 HILPDENG
+461 HILP
-469 QRHSPLFFLKS
+469 
-480 SFWSQHKNPRREV
+480 
-493 FGGETN
+493 
-499 SELSC
+499 
-504 DDSFEPVSPEFH
+504 
-516 GKEAI
+516 GK
-521 RIRNLKKEYEGK
+521 IRNLKKEYKGK
-533 PEKVEAL
+533 PGKVEAL

-546 IYEGQLTAILGH
+546 VYEGQLTAILGH

-573 SVCTE
+573 SACTE

-587 LSEIMNMEEIRN
+587 LSEIMDMEEIRN

-628 IPPKEVEQE
+628 IPAKEVEQE
-637 VKGVM
+637 VKGIVM
-642 LELDMHNIQDVIAG
+642 ELDMHDIQDVIAKE
-656 DLSGGQKRKLTFGI
+656 LSGGQKRKLTFGI
-670 AILGDPQVLLLDEPT
+670 AVLGDPQVLLLDEPT
-685 VGLDPFSRHLVW
+685 AGLDPFSRHLVW

-705 NHTILFS
+705 NHTILFT

-739 SSFLKRKWGI
+739 SLFLKRKWGV
-749 GYHLSLHRK
+749 GYHLSLHRD

-777 KLTAESEEK
+777 KLTAESEER

-794 RTDKFPDLCRDLE
+794 RTDRFPDLCRDLE
-807 NSSDQGIMN
+807 NSSHQGIMN
-816 FGVSMTTLSEVF
+816 FGVSMTTLTEVF
-828 LNLKGRSAIDES
+828 LNLKGRSS
-840 DPGVGGPAGIDVTP
+840 DVP
-854 DPGVESE
+854 
-861 VQQALRS
+861 QALRS
-868 LPEVKKATSSAALW
+868 LPGVETAASSAALW

-914 LIPTVCEKIVY
+914 LIPTVCERIVF
-925 SVFFHDHRWEF
+925 SVLFRDHCWEF

-942 LSLKQLPQAPL
+942 LSLEQLPQAPL
-953 TNLLIINNT
+953 TDLLIINNT
-962 GSNIED
+962 GENIED

-976 NLVLEVDDARNRNGS
+976 DLALEVDDARNRNGS

-999 IIVSGGHKDY
+999 IIVSGGHKVRLLPCTFLKRLSNQILFLN
-1009 RFSVACNTKRM
+1009 RFYFKWEGKKIYFCL
-1020 NCFPVL
+1020 PL
-1026 IGIISNALLGIFNVT
+1026 
-1041 ELIRTERSTFPPDY
+1041 STFDD
-1055 PRWAIGLMDFLLL
+1055 PRWAIGILDFLLL
-1068 FIVNCLSPFIGMSS
+1068 LVVNCLSPYVGMSS
-1082 VSDYKQKAR
+1082 VSDYKQKAQS
-1091 AQLRISG
+1091 QLWISG

-1112 IPFYFGILVSIHLM
+1112 IPFYFGILVSVHLM
-1126 YYIFFEFTIVLEFMF
+1126 YYIFLESTIVLEFLF
-1141 ALVVCV
+1141 VVCV
-1147 AGCAACLVLLTYV
+1147 AGCAACLTLLTYV
-1160 ISLLFPT
+1160 ISFLFPT
-1167 GRKNNGFWS
+1167 GRKNNGFWA
-1176 LSFFLIS
+1176 LSFFLVTFHFILM
-1183 LFMLI
+1183 LFY
-1188 ILGLTHSGSIVII
+1188 
-1201 CILLIP
+1201 
-1207 SCTSIFFLSYV
+1207 FL
-1218 IELSSMYHRRSES
+1218 
-1231 QDSQES
+1231 
-1237 AIGEIFLLAVFIP
+1237 
-1250 YLQIII
+1250 
-1256 FLFIIRCLEMK
+1256 C
-1267 YGKETMRKDPFFRI
+1267 RI
-1281 SPRRRKYR
+1281 SPRRREYR

-1300 DVQTERVKTA
+1300 DVHRERVKTA
-1310 NALAASSLDE
+1310 NALAASGSDE
-1320 PVVMASCLHKE
+1320 KPVILASCLRKE
-1331 YKQKKKRCFSARK
+1331 YTQKRKRCFSARR
-1344 TKTAIRNVSF
+1344 TKTAVRNVSF

-1361 LGLLGHNGAGKSTSI
+1361 LGLLGHSGAGKSTSV
-1376 KMITGDAKPTA
+1376 KMITGDTTPTA
-1387 GVVVFSGSGTP
+1387 GVVRARQAGGGP
-1398 QMQQEGD
+1398 GD
-1405 GFGRLGY
+1405 LGY

-1417 ALWPEITV
+1417 ALWPSLTV
-1425 REHLDLYAAVKGLAK
+1425 REHLDLYAAVRGLAK
-1440 EEAALSISRLADAL
+1440 DEAALNAL

-1476 FALSV
+1476 FALSI
-1481 LGSPAVLLL
+1481 LGSP
-1490 DEPTTGMDPEGQLQM
+1490 TFFLQCNPASSFEAALVVSGHPFSQM
-1505 WQAIQAIVKST
+1505 TFKVQTVPFPVSRQAIQAIVKSS

-1533 CDRVAIMVSGRL
+1533 CDRVAVMVSGRL
-1545 RCIGSVQHLKSKF
+1545 RCIGSIQHLKSKF

-1566 KVKVLTQVEPLHME
+1566 KVKALTVVEPLHTE

-1588 ARQERYSFMMAY
+1588 ARQERYSFVMAY

-1620 KQTFDLEEYS
+1620 KQAFDLEEYS

-1642 LSKEQELGNLDD
+1642 LSKEQELGNMDD
-1654 DVDSTVR
+1654 DVDTTVR

>member
-1 MKTALRKALRGFF
+1 
-14 KLSRTERNQGI
+14 
-25 KGACQFFTLTFLTD
+25 
-39 KMIKK
+39 MIKK
-44 ERSVCQQTRALLHK
+44 ERSVCRQTQALLHK

-68 ESVLEWAL
+68 KSVLEWAM
-76 VLLPGLALCLFAE
+76 VLLPGLALCLLTEF
-89 IFRAAHFLEQ
+89 FRAMHFLEQ

-113 DLLLVAYT
+113 DPVLVAYT
-121 PVTNVTQSI
+121 PVTNMTRSI
-130 MDKVAAVPFMKGRTI
+130 MDKVAAASYMKGRTI
-145 LGIPNEDAMDRVRP
+145 LGIPSEDSMDRVDP

-184 RVPILREH
+184 RVPIMREN
-192 FEYSDHCWAFRDE
+192 FEYSDHCLALEDE
-205 AFCLLSIYWQR
+205 AFCLLSTYWES

-224 INAAIIEVTA
+224 INAAIIEVTT
-234 NHSVMEELISAVGI
+234 NHSVMEELTSVVGI

-258 GETANEWFIFICIM
+258 GEIVNEWFIFICII

-287 ERKKFKKL
+287 ERKKFKTL
-295 MTGMGLQQSAF
+295 MTGMGLRQSAF
-306 WLSWALVYAA
+306 WLSWALMYAGFV
-316 FILVASMFMTLVI
+316 FIASIFMSLVI

-341 VVVTLFTLYGLS
+341 VLVTLFTLYGLS
-353 LLALAFLLCVL
+353 LIALAFLLCVL
-364 IRRPIL
+364 IKRPIL
-370 TGMVGCLFTVFW
+370 TGVAGALVTVFW
-382 GCLGFTTL
+382 GCLGFTAL
-390 YRQLPSSLG
+390 YSPLPPSLG

-410 TAGVAQISH
+410 TAGMAQISH
-419 QEYHVSGVV
+419 QEYHVSAVV
-428 FPDPSGESHAMIVIF
+428 FPDPSGESYTMIVIF

-455 LALYFE
+455 LTLYFE
-461 HILPDENG
+461 HVLPDENG

-480 SFWSQHKNPRREV
+480 SFWSQHKNTHREV
-493 FGGETN
+493 FGNEMN

-521 RIRNLKKEYEGK
+521 RIRNLRKEYKGK

-558 SGAGKSSLLSILGGW
+558 SGAGKSSLLSILSGW

-587 LSEIMNMEEIRN
+587 LSEIINMEEIRN
-599 CTGFCPQFN
+599 YTGFCPQFN

-637 VKGVM
+637 VKGVIM
-642 LELDMHNIQDVIAG
+642 ELDMHNIQDVIAK

-685 VGLDPFSRHLVW
+685 AGLDPFSRHLVW

-705 NHTILFS
+705 NHTIVFS
-712 TQFMDEADIL
+712 TQFVDEADIL

-739 SSFLKRKWGI
+739 SLFLKRKWGI
-749 GYHLSLHRK
+749 GYHLSLHRN

-786 LVYTLPLE
+786 LVYMLPLE

-828 LNLKGRSAIDES
+828 LNLKGRSAIDEP
-840 DPGVGGPAGIDVTP
+840 DPGVGGPAEINVTP
-854 DPGVESE
+854 DPGVESAA
-861 VQQALRS
+861 QQALCS
-868 LPEVKKATSSAALW
+868 LPEVRKTVSSAALW

-897 RNERKIFLSLL
+897 RSERKIFLSLL

-914 LIPTVCEKIVY
+914 LIPTIFEKIMY
-925 SVFFHDHRWEF
+925 SVFFHDDRWEF

-942 LSLKQLPQAPL
+942 LSLEQLPQTPL

-962 GSNIED
+962 GSDIED

-976 NLVLEVDDARNRNGS
+976 GLVLEVDDAGNRNGS

-999 IIVSGGHKDY
+999 VIVSGGHKDY

-1026 IGIISNALLGIFNVT
+1026 IGIVSNALLGIFNVT
-1041 ELIRTERSTFPPDY
+1041 ELIKTERSTFPLDEPT
-1055 PRWAIGLMDFLLL
+1055 WAVGILDFLLL
-1068 FIVNCLSPFIGMSS
+1068 LVVNCLSPYIGMNS
-1082 VSDYKQKAR
+1082 VSDYEQKAQS
-1091 AQLRISG
+1091 QLRISG
-1098 LCPSAYWCGQALVD
+1098 LCPSACWCGQALVD
-1112 IPFYFGILVSIHLM
+1112 ISFYFGILFSIHLM
-1126 YYIFFEFTIVLEFMF
+1126 YCIFLEFTIVLEFVF
-1141 ALVVCV
+1141 ALAVCV
-1147 AGCAACLVLLTYV
+1147 AGCAACLILLTYV
-1160 ISLLFPT
+1160 ISLLFPM

-1188 ILGLTHSGSIVII
+1188 LLGLTHSGNIIII
-1201 CILLIP
+1201 CIILIP
-1207 SCTSIFFLSYV
+1207 SCTSIFFLSEM
-1218 IELSSMYHRRSES
+1218 IEQLYQRRSRS
-1231 QDSQES
+1231 QDSERS
-1237 AIGEIFLLAVFIP
+1237 GIVEIILLTIFIP
-1250 YLQIII
+1250 YLQMII

-1267 YGKETMRKDPFFRI
+1267 YGKGTMRKDPFFRI
-1281 SPRRRKYR
+1281 SPRRREYR

-1300 DVQTERVKTA
+1300 DVQAERVKTA
-1310 NALAASSLDE
+1310 NALTASNLDE
-1320 PVVMASCLHKE
+1320 KPVIMASCLHKK

-1344 TKTAIRNVSF
+1344 TKTAIQNVSF

-1376 KMITGDAKPTA
+1376 KMITGDTKPTA
-1387 GVVVFSGSGTP
+1387 GVVVFSGSGTA
-1398 QMQQEGD
+1398 QTQQADD

-1412 CPQED
+1412 CPQDD
-1417 ALWPEITV
+1417 ALWPDLTV

-1440 EEAALSISRLADAL
+1440 EEAVLSVSRLADAL
-1454 KLQDQMALPTKAL
+1454 KLQDQMVLPAKAL

-1476 FALSV
+1476 FALSI

-1490 DEPTTGMDPEGQLQM
+1490 DEPTTGLDPEGQLQM
-1505 WQAIQAIVKST
+1505 WQAIQAIVKNT
-1516 ARGALLTTHS
+1516 ARSALLTTHS

-1533 CDRVAIMVSGRL
+1533 CDRVAVMVSGRL

-1566 KVKVLTQVEPLHME
+1566 KVKALTRVEPLHME

-1588 ARQERYSFMMAY
+1588 ARQERYSFVMAY

-1654 DVDSTVR
+1654 DIDTTVR

>member
-1 MKTALRKALRGFF
+1 
-14 KLSRTERNQGI
+14 
-25 KGACQFFTLTFLTD
+25 
-39 KMIKK
+39 MIKK
-44 ERSVCQQTRALLHK
+44 ERSVCQQTWALLHK

-68 ESVLEWAL
+68 ESALEWAM
-76 VLLPGLALCLFAE
+76 VLFLGLALCLFAE
-89 IFRAAHFLEQ
+89 LFRATHFLEQ

-113 DLLLVAYT
+113 DLVLVAYT

-130 MDKVAAVPFMKGRTI
+130 MDKVAAAAFMKGV
-145 LGIPNEDAMDRVRP
+145 LFLRP

-192 FEYSDHCWAFRDE
+192 FEYS
-205 AFCLLSIYWQR
+205 AFCLLSIYWKN

-224 INAAIIEVTA
+224 INAAIIEVTT
-234 NHSVMEELISAVGI
+234 NHSVMEELISVVGI

-258 GETANEWFIFICIM
+258 GESINEWFIFICIV

-295 MTGMGLQQSAF
+295 MTAMGLQQSAF
-306 WLSWALVYAA
+306 WLSWALMYAG
-316 FILVASMFMTLVI
+316 FVFVVSIFMTLVI
-329 KLFQMI
+329 KLFQMV
-335 ILTGFM
+335 ILTGF
-341 VVVTLFTLYGLS
+341 VVLVSLFTLYGLS
-353 LLALAFLLCVL
+353 LIALAFLLCVL
-364 IRRPIL
+364 IKRPIL
-370 TGMVGCLFTVFW
+370 TGVVGSLFTVFW
-382 GCLGFTTL
+382 GCLGFTSL
-390 YRQLPSSLG
+390 YRQIPSSLG

-410 TAGVAQISH
+410 TAGVAQVR
-419 QEYHVSGVV
+419 YHVSGVV
-428 FPDPSGESHAMIVIF
+428 FPDPSGESYTMIVIF

-455 LALYFE
+455 LTLYFE

-480 SFWSQHKNPRREV
+480 SFWSQHKNTHHEV
-493 FGGETN
+493 FGNEMN

-521 RIRNLKKEYEGK
+521 RIRNLRKEYKGK

-546 IYEGQLTAILGH
+546 VYEGQLTAILGH

-573 SVCTE
+573 SACTE

-587 LSEIMNMEEIRN
+587 LSEIINMEEIRN
-599 CTGFCPQFN
+599 YTGFCPQFN

-637 VKGVM
+637 VKGIM
-642 LELDMHNIQDVIAG
+642 MELDMHNIQDVIAKE
-656 DLSGGQKRKLTFGI
+656 LSGGQKRKLTFGI

-685 VGLDPFSRHLVW
+685 AGLDPFSRHLVW

-739 SSFLKRKWGI
+739 SLFLKRKWGI
-749 GYHLSLHRK
+749 GYHLSLHRN

-777 KLTAESEEK
+777 KLTAENEEK

-816 FGVSMTTLSEVF
+816 FGVSMTTLNEVF
-828 LNLKGRSAIDES
+828 LNLKGRSAIN
-840 DPGVGGPAGIDVTP
+840 DPGVGGLAEIDVTR
-854 DPGVESE
+854 DPGAESE
-861 VQQALRS
+861 AQRQALGA
-868 LPEVKKATSSAALW
+868 LPEVKQAASSAALW

-925 SVFFHDHRWEF
+925 SVYFHDHRWEF

-942 LSLKQLPQAPL
+942 LSLEQLPQPPL

-962 GSNIED
+962 GSSIED
-968 VVQSLKRQ
+968 AVQSLKHQ

-999 IIVSGGHKDY
+999 IIVSGGH
-1009 RFSVACNTKRM
+1009 RVRLPPWTFLKRLAWHV
-1020 NCFPVL
+1020 P
-1026 IGIISNALLGIFNVT
+1026 S
-1041 ELIRTERSTFPPDY
+1041 S
-1055 PRWAIGLMDFLLL
+1055 FLLQVFLECLNKIPLLPTISASPVSLL
-1068 FIVNCLSPFIGMSS
+1068 FLHQ
-1082 VSDYKQKAR
+1082 QKAQS
-1091 AQLRISG
+1091 QLRISG

-1126 YYIFFEFTIVLEFMF
+1126 YYIFLESTI
-1141 ALVVCV
+1141 VVCV
-1147 AGCAACLVLLTYV
+1147 AGCAACLILLTYV
-1160 ISLLFPT
+1160 ISFLFPR

-1188 ILGLTHSGSIVII
+1188 LLGLTHSENIIII
-1201 CILLIP
+1201 CIILIP
-1207 SCTSIFFLSYV
+1207 SCTSVFFLV
-1218 IELSSMYHRRSES
+1218 QMIE
-1231 QDSQES
+1231 
-1237 AIGEIFLLAVFIP
+1237 
-1250 YLQIII
+1250 IIV

-1281 SPRRRKYR
+1281 SPSRGEYR

-1300 DVQTERVKTA
+1300 DVQMERVKTA
-1310 NALAASSLDE
+1310 NALTASSLDE
-1320 PVVMASCLHKE
+1320 KPVIMASCLHKE
-1331 YKQKKKRCFSARK
+1331 YKQEKKRCFSARK
-1344 TKTAIRNVSF
+1344 TKTAVRNVSF

-1361 LGLLGHNGAGKSTSI
+1361 LGLLGHNGAGKSTCI
-1376 KMITGDAKPTA
+1376 KMITGDTKPTA
-1387 GVVVFSGSGTP
+1387 GVVRGVGGSG
-1398 QMQQEGD
+1398 
-1405 GFGRLGY
+1405 GFRHLGY

-1417 ALWPEITV
+1417 VLWPDLTV
-1425 REHLDLYAAVKGLAK
+1425 REHLDLYSAVKGLTK
-1440 EEAALSISRLADAL
+1440 EEAALSVSRLADAL
-1454 KLQDQMALPTKAL
+1454 KLQDQMALPAKAL

-1481 LGSPAVLLL
+1481 LGSPALLLL

-1505 WQAIQAIVKST
+1505 WQAIQAIVKSS

-1533 CDRVAIMVSGRL
+1533 CDRVAVMVSGRL

-1566 KVKVLTQVEPLHME
+1566 KVKALTLVEPLHTE

-1588 ARQERYSFMMAY
+1588 VRGLQ
-1600 KLPIEDV
+1600 
-1607 HPLSQTFSKLEAV
+1607 HPRPRLVQRMGRGSPAACRLQTV
-1620 KQTFDLEEYS
+1620 KQAFDLEEYS

-1654 DVDSTVR
+1654 DVDTTVR

>member
-1 MKTALRKALRGFF
+1 VG
-14 KLSRTERNQGI
+14 SDE
-25 KGACQFFTLTFLTD
+25 
-39 KMIKK
+39 MIKK
-44 ERSVCQQTRALLHK
+44 ERSVCQQTWALLHK

-68 ESVLEWAL
+68 ESALEWAM
-76 VLLPGLALCLFAE
+76 VLFLGLALCLFAE
-89 IFRAAHFLEQ
+89 LFRATHFLEQ

-113 DLLLVAYT
+113 DLVLVAYT

-130 MDKVAAVPFMKGRTI
+130 MDKVAAAAFMKGV
-145 LGIPNEDAMDRVRP
+145 LVRP

-192 FEYSDHCWAFRDE
+192 FEYSDHCWALRDE
-205 AFCLLSIYWQR
+205 AFCLLSIYWKN

-224 INAAIIEVTA
+224 INAAIIEVTT
-234 NHSVMEELISAVGI
+234 NHSVMEELISVVGI

-258 GETANEWFIFICIM
+258 GESINEWFIFICIV

-295 MTGMGLQQSAF
+295 MTAMGLQQSAF
-306 WLSWALVYAA
+306 WLSWALMYAG
-316 FILVASMFMTLVI
+316 FVFVVSIFMTLVI
-329 KLFQMI
+329 KLFQMV
-335 ILTGFM
+335 ILTGF
-341 VVVTLFTLYGLS
+341 VVLVSLFTLYGLS
-353 LLALAFLLCVL
+353 LIALAFLLCVL
-364 IRRPIL
+364 IKRPIL
-370 TGMVGCLFTVFW
+370 TGVVGSLFTVFW
-382 GCLGFTTL
+382 GCLGFTSL
-390 YRQLPSSLG
+390 YRQIPSSLG

-428 FPDPSGESHAMIVIF
+428 FPDPSGESYTMIVIF

-455 LALYFE
+455 LTLYFE

-480 SFWSQHKNPRREV
+480 SFWSQHKNTHHEV
-493 FGGETN
+493 FGNEMN

-521 RIRNLKKEYEGK
+521 RIRNLRKEYKGK

-546 IYEGQLTAILGH
+546 VYEGQLTAILGH

-573 SVCTE
+573 SACTE

-587 LSEIMNMEEIRN
+587 LSEIINMEEIRN
-599 CTGFCPQFN
+599 YTGFCPQFN

-637 VKGVM
+637 VKGIM
-642 LELDMHNIQDVIAG
+642 MELDMHNIQDVIAKE
-656 DLSGGQKRKLTFGI
+656 LSGGQKRKLTFGI

-685 VGLDPFSRHLVW
+685 AGLDPFSRHLVW

-739 SSFLKRKWGI
+739 SLFLKRKWGI
-749 GYHLSLHRK
+749 GYHLSLHRN

-777 KLTAESEEK
+777 KLTAENEEK

-816 FGVSMTTLSEVF
+816 FGVSMTTLNEVF
-828 LNLKGRSAIDES
+828 LNLKGRSAIN
-840 DPGVGGPAGIDVTP
+840 DPGA
-854 DPGVESE
+854 ESE
-861 VQQALRS
+861 AQQALGA
-868 LPEVKKATSSAALW
+868 LPEVKQAASSAALW

-925 SVFFHDHRWEF
+925 SVYFHDHRWEF

-942 LSLKQLPQAPL
+942 LSLEQLPQPPL

-962 GSNIED
+962 GSSIED
-968 VVQSLKRQ
+968 AVQSLKHQ
-976 NLVLEVDDARNRNGS
+976 NLVLEVDDARNRNS
-991 DDPSYNGA
+991 VYLRSFFFFL
-999 IIVSGGHKDY
+999 KDY

-1026 IGIISNALLGIFNVT
+1026 IGIVSNALLGIFNVT
-1041 ELIRTERSTFPPDY
+1041 DVLSVALYITVNKIPLLPTISASPVS
-1055 PRWAIGLMDFLLL
+1055 LL
-1068 FIVNCLSPFIGMSS
+1068 FLHQ
-1082 VSDYKQKAR
+1082 QKAQS
-1091 AQLRISG
+1091 QLRISG

-1126 YYIFFEFTIVLEFMF
+1126 YYIFLESTIVLQFMF
-1141 ALVVCV
+1141 VVCV
-1147 AGCAACLVLLTYV
+1147 AGCAACLILLTYV
-1160 ISLLFPT
+1160 ISFLFPR

-1188 ILGLTHSGSIVII
+1188 LLGLTHSENIIII
-1201 CILLIP
+1201 CIILIP
-1207 SCTSIFFLSYV
+1207 SCTSVFFLVQMIEVKNDQISYGRRHIPPV
-1218 IELSSMYHRRSES
+1218 ELES
-1231 QDSQES
+1231 QDDTN
-1237 AIGEIFLLAVFIP
+1237 IL
-1250 YLQIII
+1250 II
-1256 FLFIIRCLEMK
+1256 FH
-1267 YGKETMRKDPFFRI
+1267 YPFFRI
-1281 SPRRRKYR
+1281 SPSRGEYR

-1300 DVQTERVKTA
+1300 DVQMERVKTA
-1310 NALAASSLDE
+1310 NALTASSLDE
-1320 PVVMASCLHKE
+1320 KPVIMASCLHKE
-1331 YKQKKKRCFSARK
+1331 YKQEKKRCFSARK
-1344 TKTAIRNVSF
+1344 TKTAVRNVSF

-1361 LGLLGHNGAGKSTSI
+1361 LGLLGHNGAGKSTCI
-1376 KMITGDAKPTA
+1376 KMITGDTKPTA
-1387 GVVVFSGSGTP
+1387 GVVRGVGGSPAHG
-1398 QMQQEGD
+1398 G
-1405 GFGRLGY
+1405 GFRHLGY

-1417 ALWPEITV
+1417 VLWPDLTV
-1425 REHLDLYAAVKGLAK
+1425 REHLDLYSAVKGLTK
-1440 EEAALSISRLADAL
+1440 EEAALSVSRLADAL
-1454 KLQDQMALPTKAL
+1454 KLQDQMAPRQGLT
-1467 PEGAKRKLS
+1467 EG

-1481 LGSPAVLLL
+1481 LGSPALLLL

-1505 WQAIQAIVKST
+1505 WQAIQAIVKSS

-1533 CDRVAIMVSGRL
+1533 CDRVAVMVSGRL

-1566 KVKVLTQVEPLHME
+1566 KVKALTLVEPLHTE

-1588 ARQERYSFMMAY
+1588 Y
-1600 KLPIEDV
+1600 L
-1607 HPLSQTFSKLEAV
+1607 LNSKLLLTLLALKILLMTNVQTLTSAPLLAV
-1620 KQTFDLEEYS
+1620 KQAFDLEEYS

-1654 DVDSTVR
+1654 DVDTTVR

>member
-1 MKTALRKALRGFF
+1 
-14 KLSRTERNQGI
+14 
-25 KGACQFFTLTFLTD
+25 
-39 KMIKK
+39 MIKK

-68 ESVLEWAL
+68 ESVLEWTM
-76 VLLPGLALCLFAE
+76 VLFPGLALCLFAE
-89 IFRAAHFLEQ
+89 LFRATHFLEQ

-113 DLLLVAYT
+113 DPVLVAYT

-130 MDKVAAVPFMKGRTI
+130 MDKVAAADFMKGA
-145 LGIPNEDAMDRVRP
+145 LVRP

-179 FSWGH
+179 FN
-184 RVPILREH
+184 
-192 FEYSDHCWAFRDE
+192 HCWALRDE
-205 AFCLLSIYWQR
+205 AFCLLSIYWQK

-234 NHSVMEELISAVGI
+234 NRSAMEELTSVVGI

-258 GETANEWFIFICIM
+258 GEIINEWFIFICIV

-306 WLSWALVYAA
+306 WLSWVLMYAG
-316 FILVASMFMTLVI
+316 FISVVSVFMTLVI

-335 ILTGFM
+335 VLTGFM

-353 LLALAFLLCVL
+353 LIALAFLLCVL
-364 IRRPIL
+364 IKRPIL
-370 TGMVGCLFTVFW
+370 TGVVASLFTVFW
-382 GCLGFTTL
+382 GCLGFTAL

-419 QEYHVSGVV
+419 QEYHVSAVV
-428 FPDPSGESHAMIVIF
+428 FPDPSGESNTMIVVF

-455 LALYFE
+455 LTLYFE
-461 HILPDENG
+461 HILP
-469 QRHSPLFFLKS
+469 
-480 SFWSQHKNPRREV
+480 
-493 FGGETN
+493 
-499 SELSC
+499 
-504 DDSFEPVSPEFH
+504 
-516 GKEAI
+516 GK
-521 RIRNLKKEYEGK
+521 IRNLKKEYKGK
-533 PEKVEAL
+533 PGKVEAL

-546 IYEGQLTAILGH
+546 VYEGQLTAILGH

-573 SVCTE
+573 SACTE

-587 LSEIMNMEEIRN
+587 LSEIMDMEEIRN

-628 IPPKEVEQE
+628 IPAKEVEQE
-637 VKGVM
+637 VKGIVM
-642 LELDMHNIQDVIAG
+642 ELDMHDIQDVIAKE
-656 DLSGGQKRKLTFGI
+656 LSGGQKRKLTFGI
-670 AILGDPQVLLLDEPT
+670 AVLGDPQVLLLDEPT
-685 VGLDPFSRHLVW
+685 AGLDPFSRHLVW

-705 NHTILFS
+705 NHTILFT

-739 SSFLKRKWGI
+739 SLFLKRKWGV
-749 GYHLSLHRK
+749 GYHLSLHRD

-777 KLTAESEEK
+777 KLTAESEER

-794 RTDKFPDLCRDLE
+794 RTDRFPDLCRDLE
-807 NSSDQGIMN
+807 NSSHQGIMN
-816 FGVSMTTLSEVF
+816 FGVSMTTLTEVF
-828 LNLKGRSAIDES
+828 LNLKGRSAIDEPAQS
-840 DPGVGGPAGIDVTP
+840 DVP
-854 DPGVESE
+854 
-861 VQQALRS
+861 QALRS
-868 LPEVKKATSSAALW
+868 LPGVETAASSAALW

-914 LIPTVCEKIVY
+914 LIPTVCERIVF
-925 SVFFHDHRWEF
+925 SVLFRDHCWEF

-942 LSLKQLPQAPL
+942 LSLEQLPQAPL
-953 TNLLIINNT
+953 TDLLIINNT
-962 GSNIED
+962 GENIED

-976 NLVLEVDDARNRNGS
+976 DLALEVDDARNRNGS

-999 IIVSGGHKDY
+999 IIVSGGHKVRLLPCTFLKRLSNQILFLN
-1009 RFSVACNTKRM
+1009 RFY
-1020 NCFPVL
+1020 F
-1026 IGIISNALLGIFNVT
+1026 NAVT
-1041 ELIRTERSTFPPDY
+1041 HGCVWSLQDD
-1055 PRWAIGLMDFLLL
+1055 PRWAIGILDFLLL
-1068 FIVNCLSPFIGMSS
+1068 LVVNCLSPYVGMSS
-1082 VSDYKQKAR
+1082 VSDYKQKAQS
-1091 AQLRISG
+1091 QLWISG

-1112 IPFYFGILVSIHLM
+1112 IPFYFGILVSVHLM
-1126 YYIFFEFTIVLEFMF
+1126 YYIFLESTIVLEFLF
-1141 ALVVCV
+1141 VVCV
-1147 AGCAACLVLLTYV
+1147 AGCAACLTLLTYV
-1160 ISLLFPT
+1160 ISFLFPT
-1167 GRKNNGFWS
+1167 GRKNNGFWA
-1176 LSFFLIS
+1176 LSFFLVMVVQLAFHFILM
-1183 LFMLI
+1183 LFY
-1188 ILGLTHSGSIVII
+1188 
-1201 CILLIP
+1201 
-1207 SCTSIFFLSYV
+1207 FL
-1218 IELSSMYHRRSES
+1218 
-1231 QDSQES
+1231 
-1237 AIGEIFLLAVFIP
+1237 
-1250 YLQIII
+1250 
-1256 FLFIIRCLEMK
+1256 C
-1267 YGKETMRKDPFFRI
+1267 RI
-1281 SPRRRKYR
+1281 SPRRREYR

-1300 DVQTERVKTA
+1300 DVHRERVKTA
-1310 NALAASSLDE
+1310 NALAASGSDE
-1320 PVVMASCLHKE
+1320 KPVILASCLRKE
-1331 YKQKKKRCFSARK
+1331 YTQKRKRCFSARR
-1344 TKTAIRNVSF
+1344 TKTAVRNVSF

-1361 LGLLGHNGAGKSTSI
+1361 LGLLGHSGAGKSTSV
-1376 KMITGDAKPTA
+1376 KMITGDTTPTA
-1387 GVVVFSGSGTP
+1387 GVVRARQAGGGP
-1398 QMQQEGD
+1398 GD
-1405 GFGRLGY
+1405 LGY

-1417 ALWPEITV
+1417 ALWPSLTV
-1425 REHLDLYAAVKGLAK
+1425 REHLDLYAAVRGLAK
-1440 EEAALSISRLADAL
+1440 DEAALNAL

-1476 FALSV
+1476 FALSI
-1481 LGSPAVLLL
+1481 LGSP
-1490 DEPTTGMDPEGQLQM
+1490 TFFLQCNPASSFEAALVVSGHPFSQM
-1505 WQAIQAIVKST
+1505 TFKVQTVPFPVSRQAIQAIVKSS

-1533 CDRVAIMVSGRL
+1533 CDRVAVMVSGRL
-1545 RCIGSVQHLKSKF
+1545 RCIGSIQHLKSKF

-1566 KVKVLTQVEPLHME
+1566 KVKALTVVEPLHTE

-1588 ARQERYSFMMAY
+1588 ARQERYSFVMAY

-1620 KQTFDLEEYS
+1620 KQAFDLEEYS

-1642 LSKEQELGNLDD
+1642 LSKEQELGNMDD
-1654 DVDSTVR
+1654 DVDTTVR

>member
-1 MKTALRKALRGFF
+1 
-14 KLSRTERNQGI
+14 
-25 KGACQFFTLTFLTD
+25 
-39 KMIKK
+39 MIKK

-68 ESVLEWAL
+68 ESVLVWFTIYIFPYL
-76 VLLPGLALCLFAE
+76 VNENLSFHIMPFLLPFY
-89 IFRAAHFLEQ
+89 
-99 PPQVLGRVDEFNDS
+99 VLGRVDEFNDS
-113 DLLLVAYT
+113 DPVLVAYT

-130 MDKVAAVPFMKGRTI
+130 MDKVAAADFMKGRTI

-184 RVPILREH
+184 RVPVVREH
-192 FEYSDHCWAFRDE
+192 FEYSDHCWALRDE
-205 AFCLLSIYWQR
+205 AFCLLSIYWQK

-234 NHSVMEELISAVGI
+234 NRSAMEELTSVVGI

-258 GETANEWFIFICIM
+258 GEIINEWFIFICIV

-306 WLSWALVYAA
+306 WLSWVLMYAG
-316 FILVASMFMTLVI
+316 FISVVSVFMTLVI

-335 ILTGFM
+335 VLTGFM

-353 LLALAFLLCVL
+353 LVTLAFLLCVL
-364 IRRPIL
+364 IKRPIL
-370 TGMVGCLFTVFW
+370 TGVVASLFTVFW
-382 GCLGFTTL
+382 GCLGFTAL

-419 QEYHVSGVV
+419 QEYHVSAVV
-428 FPDPSGESHAMIVIF
+428 FPDPSGESNTMIVVF

-455 LALYFE
+455 LTLYFE

-469 QRHSPLFFLKS
+469 QRRSPLFFLKP
-480 SFWSQHKNPRREV
+480 SFWSRHKSTHREV
-493 FGGETN
+493 FGNEMN

-504 DDSFEPVSPEFH
+504 GDSFEPFH

-521 RIRNLKKEYEGK
+521 SIIQSLTFRFH
-533 PEKVEAL
+533 PET
-540 QGICLD
+540 GICLD
-546 IYEGQLTAILGH
+546 VYEGQLTAILGH

-573 SVCTE
+573 SACTE

-587 LSEIMNMEEIRN
+587 LSEIMDMEEIRN

-628 IPPKEVEQE
+628 IPAKEVEQE
-637 VKGVM
+637 
-642 LELDMHNIQDVIAG
+642 
-656 DLSGGQKRKLTFGI
+656 
-670 AILGDPQVLLLDEPT
+670 VLLLDEPT
-685 VGLDPFSRHLVW
+685 AGLDPFSRHLVW

-705 NHTILFS
+705 NHTILFT

-739 SSFLKRKWGI
+739 SLFLKRKWGV
-749 GYHLSLHRK
+749 GYHLSLHRD

-777 KLTAESEEK
+777 KLTAESEER

-794 RTDKFPDLCRDLE
+794 RTDRFPDLCRDLE
-807 NSSDQGIMN
+807 NSSHQGIMN
-816 FGVSMTTLSEVF
+816 FGVSMTTLTEVF
-828 LNLKGRSAIDES
+828 LNLKGRSAIDEPGIKMSQS
-840 DPGVGGPAGIDVTP
+840 DVP
-854 DPGVESE
+854 
-861 VQQALRS
+861 QALRS
-868 LPEVKKATSSAALW
+868 LPGVETAASSAALW

-897 RNERKIFLSLL
+897 RNERKIFLI
-908 VVFGIA
+908 VF
-914 LIPTVCEKIVY
+914 
-925 SVFFHDHRWEF
+925 SVLFRDHCWEF

-942 LSLKQLPQAPL
+942 LSLEQLPQAPL
-953 TNLLIINNT
+953 TDLLIINNT
-962 GSNIED
+962 GSSIED

-976 NLVLEVDDARNRNGS
+976 DLALEVDDARNRNGS

-999 IIVSGGHKDY
+999 IIVSGGHKVRLLPCTFLKRLSNQILFLN
-1009 RFSVACNTKRM
+1009 RFY
-1020 NCFPVL
+1020 
-1026 IGIISNALLGIFNVT
+1026 FN
-1041 ELIRTERSTFPPDY
+1041 LQDD
-1055 PRWAIGLMDFLLL
+1055 PRWAIGILDFLLL
-1068 FIVNCLSPFIGMSS
+1068 LVVNCLSPYVGMSS
-1082 VSDYKQKAR
+1082 VSDYKQKAQS
-1091 AQLRISG
+1091 QLWISG

-1112 IPFYFGILVSIHLM
+1112 IPFYFGILVSVHLM
-1126 YYIFFEFTIVLEFMF
+1126 YYIFLESTIVLEFLF
-1141 ALVVCV
+1141 VVCV
-1147 AGCAACLVLLTYV
+1147 AGCAACLTLLTYV
-1160 ISLLFPT
+1160 ISFLFPT
-1167 GRKNNGFWS
+1167 GRKNNGFWA
-1176 LSFFLIS
+1176 LSFFLVMVVQLAFHFILM
-1183 LFMLI
+1183 LFY
-1188 ILGLTHSGSIVII
+1188 
-1201 CILLIP
+1201 
-1207 SCTSIFFLSYV
+1207 FL
-1218 IELSSMYHRRSES
+1218 
-1231 QDSQES
+1231 
-1237 AIGEIFLLAVFIP
+1237 
-1250 YLQIII
+1250 
-1256 FLFIIRCLEMK
+1256 C
-1267 YGKETMRKDPFFRI
+1267 RI
-1281 SPRRRKYR
+1281 SPRRREYR

-1300 DVQTERVKTA
+1300 DVHRERVKTA
-1310 NALAASSLDE
+1310 NALAASGSDE
-1320 PVVMASCLHKE
+1320 KPVILASCLRKE
-1331 YKQKKKRCFSARK
+1331 YTQKRKRCFSARR
-1344 TKTAIRNVSF
+1344 TKTAVRNVSF

-1361 LGLLGHNGAGKSTSI
+1361 LGLLGHSGAGKSTSV
-1376 KMITGDAKPTA
+1376 KMITGDTTPTA
-1387 GVVVFSGSGTP
+1387 GVVPRQAGGGP
-1398 QMQQEGD
+1398 GD
-1405 GFGRLGY
+1405 LGY

-1417 ALWPEITV
+1417 ALWPSLTV
-1425 REHLDLYAAVKGLAK
+1425 REHLDLYAAVRGLAK
-1440 EEAALSISRLADAL
+1440 DEAALSVSRLADAL

-1476 FALSV
+1476 FALSI
-1481 LGSPAVLLL
+1481 LGSPAVLF
-1490 DEPTTGMDPEGQLQM
+1490 PQGR
-1505 WQAIQAIVKST
+1505 QAIQAIVKSS

-1533 CDRVAIMVSGRL
+1533 CDRVAVMVSGRL
-1545 RCIGSVQHLKSKF
+1545 RCIGSIQHLKSKF

-1566 KVKVLTQVEPLHME
+1566 KVKALTVVEPLHTE

-1588 ARQERYSFMMAY
+1588 ARQERYSFVMAY

-1620 KQTFDLEEYS
+1620 KQAFDLEEYS

-1642 LSKEQELGNLDD
+1642 LSKEQELGNMDD
-1654 DVDSTVR
+1654 DVDTTVR

>member
-1 MKTALRKALRGFF
+1 
-14 KLSRTERNQGI
+14 
-25 KGACQFFTLTFLTD
+25 
-39 KMIKK
+39 MIKK

-68 ESVLEWAL
+68 ESVLEWTM
-76 VLLPGLALCLFAE
+76 VLFPGLALCLFAE
-89 IFRAAHFLEQ
+89 LFRATHFLEQ

-113 DLLLVAYT
+113 DPVLVAYT

-130 MDKVAAVPFMKGRTI
+130 MDKVAAADFMKGATI

-184 RVPILREH
+184 RVPVVREH
-192 FEYSDHCWAFRDE
+192 FEYSDHCWALRDE
-205 AFCLLSIYWQR
+205 AFCLLSIYWQK

-234 NHSVMEELISAVGI
+234 NRSAMEELTSVVGI

-258 GETANEWFIFICIM
+258 GEIINEWFIFICIV

-306 WLSWALVYAA
+306 WLSWVLMYAG
-316 FILVASMFMTLVI
+316 FISVVSVFMTLVI

-335 ILTGFM
+335 VLTGFM

-353 LLALAFLLCVL
+353 LIALAFLLCVL
-364 IRRPIL
+364 IKRPIL
-370 TGMVGCLFTVFW
+370 TGVVASLFTVFW
-382 GCLGFTTL
+382 GCLGFTAL

-419 QEYHVSGVV
+419 QEYHVSAVV
-428 FPDPSGESHAMIVIF
+428 FPDPSGESNTMIVVF

-455 LALYFE
+455 LTLYFE
-461 HILPDENG
+461 HILP
-469 QRHSPLFFLKS
+469 
-480 SFWSQHKNPRREV
+480 
-493 FGGETN
+493 
-499 SELSC
+499 
-504 DDSFEPVSPEFH
+504 
-516 GKEAI
+516 GK
-521 RIRNLKKEYEGK
+521 IRNLKKEYKGK
-533 PEKVEAL
+533 PGKVEAL

-546 IYEGQLTAILGH
+546 VYEGQLTAILGH

-573 SVCTE
+573 SACTE

-587 LSEIMNMEEIRN
+587 LSEIMDMEEIRN

-628 IPPKEVEQE
+628 IPAKEVEQE
-637 VKGVM
+637 VKGIVM
-642 LELDMHNIQDVIAG
+642 ELDMHDIQDVIAKE
-656 DLSGGQKRKLTFGI
+656 LSGGQKRKLTFGI
-670 AILGDPQVLLLDEPT
+670 AVLGDPQVLLLDEPT
-685 VGLDPFSRHLVW
+685 AGLDPFSRHLVW

-705 NHTILFS
+705 NHTILFT

-739 SSFLKRKWGI
+739 SLFLKRKWGV
-749 GYHLSLHRK
+749 GYHLSLHRD

-777 KLTAESEEK
+777 KLTAESEER

-794 RTDKFPDLCRDLE
+794 RTDRFPDLCRDLE
-807 NSSDQGIMN
+807 NSSHQGIMN
-816 FGVSMTTLSEVF
+816 FGVSMTTLTEVF
-828 LNLKGRSAIDES
+828 LNLKGRSAIDEPGIKMSQS
-840 DPGVGGPAGIDVTP
+840 DVP
-854 DPGVESE
+854 
-861 VQQALRS
+861 QALRS
-868 LPEVKKATSSAALW
+868 LPGVETAASSAALW

-914 LIPTVCEKIVY
+914 LIPTVCERIVF
-925 SVFFHDHRWEF
+925 SVLFRDHCWEF

-942 LSLKQLPQAPL
+942 LSLEQLPQAPL
-953 TNLLIINNT
+953 TDLLIINNT
-962 GSNIED
+962 GENIED

-976 NLVLEVDDARNRNGS
+976 DLALEVDDARNRNGS

-999 IIVSGGHKDY
+999 IIVSGGHKVRLLPCTFLKRLSNQILFLN
-1009 RFSVACNTKRM
+1009 RFY
-1020 NCFPVL
+1020 F
-1026 IGIISNALLGIFNVT
+1026 NAVT
-1041 ELIRTERSTFPPDY
+1041 HGCVWSLQDD
-1055 PRWAIGLMDFLLL
+1055 PRWAIGILDFLLL
-1068 FIVNCLSPFIGMSS
+1068 LVVNCLSPYVGMSS
-1082 VSDYKQKAR
+1082 VSDYKQKAQS
-1091 AQLRISG
+1091 QLWISG

-1112 IPFYFGILVSIHLM
+1112 IPFYFGILVSVHLM
-1126 YYIFFEFTIVLEFMF
+1126 YYIFLESTIVLEFLF

-1147 AGCAACLVLLTYV
+1147 AGCAACLTLLTYV
-1160 ISLLFPT
+1160 ISFLFPT
-1167 GRKNNGFWS
+1167 GRKNNGFWA
-1176 LSFFLIS
+1176 LSFFLKPV
-1183 LFMLI
+1183 
-1188 ILGLTHSGSIVII
+1188 IL
-1201 CILLIP
+1201 
-1207 SCTSIFFLSYV
+1207 
-1218 IELSSMYHRRSES
+1218 
-1231 QDSQES
+1231 
-1237 AIGEIFLLAVFIP
+1237 
-1250 YLQIII
+1250 
-1256 FLFIIRCLEMK
+1256 
-1267 YGKETMRKDPFFRI
+1267 
-1281 SPRRRKYR
+1281 
-1289 PNPEEPEEEDE
+1289 
-1300 DVQTERVKTA
+1300 
-1310 NALAASSLDE
+1310 
-1320 PVVMASCLHKE
+1320 ASCLRKE
-1331 YKQKKKRCFSARK
+1331 YTQKRKRCFSARR
-1344 TKTAIRNVSF
+1344 TKTAVRNVSF

-1361 LGLLGHNGAGKSTSI
+1361 LGLLGHSGAGKSTSV
-1376 KMITGDAKPTA
+1376 KMITGDTTPTA
-1387 GVVVFSGSGTP
+1387 GVVRGGGP
-1398 QMQQEGD
+1398 GD
-1405 GFGRLGY
+1405 LGY

-1417 ALWPEITV
+1417 ALWPSLTV
-1425 REHLDLYAAVKGLAK
+1425 REHLDLYAAVRGLAK
-1440 EEAALSISRLADAL
+1440 DEAALSVSRLADAL

-1476 FALSV
+1476 FALSI
-1481 LGSPAVLLL
+1481 LGTSSFEAALVVSGHPFS
-1490 DEPTTGMDPEGQLQM
+1490 QM
-1505 WQAIQAIVKST
+1505 TFKVQTVPFPVSRQAIQAIVKSS

-1533 CDRVAIMVSGRL
+1533 CDRVAVMVSGRL
-1545 RCIGSVQHLKSKF
+1545 RCIGSIQHLKSKF

-1566 KVKVLTQVEPLHME
+1566 KVKALTVVEPLHTE

-1588 ARQERYSFMMAY
+1588 ARQERYSFVMAY

-1620 KQTFDLEEYS
+1620 KQAFDLEEYS

-1642 LSKEQELGNLDD
+1642 LSKEQELGNMDD
-1654 DVDSTVR
+1654 DVDTTVR

>member
-1 MKTALRKALRGFF
+1 
-14 KLSRTERNQGI
+14 
-25 KGACQFFTLTFLTD
+25 
-39 KMIKK
+39 MIKK
-44 ERSVCQQTRALLHK
+44 ERSVCQQTWALLHK

-68 ESVLEWAL
+68 ESALEWAM
-76 VLLPGLALCLFAE
+76 VLFLGLALCLFAE
-89 IFRAAHFLEQ
+89 LFRATHFLEQ

-113 DLLLVAYT
+113 DLVLVAYT

-130 MDKVAAVPFMKGRTI
+130 MDKVAAAAFMKGRTI

-192 FEYSDHCWAFRDE
+192 FEYSDHCWALRDE
-205 AFCLLSIYWQR
+205 AFCLLSIYWKN

-224 INAAIIEVTA
+224 INAAIIEVTT
-234 NHSVMEELISAVGI
+234 NHSVMEELISVVGI

-258 GETANEWFIFICIM
+258 GESINEWFIFICIV

-295 MTGMGLQQSAF
+295 MTAMGLQQSAF
-306 WLSWALVYAA
+306 WLSWALMYAG
-316 FILVASMFMTLVI
+316 FVFVVSIFMTLVI
-329 KLFQMI
+329 KLFQMV
-335 ILTGFM
+335 ILTGF
-341 VVVTLFTLYGLS
+341 VVLVSLFTLYGLS
-353 LLALAFLLCVL
+353 LIALAFLLCVL
-364 IRRPIL
+364 IKRPIL
-370 TGMVGCLFTVFW
+370 TGVVGSLFTVFW
-382 GCLGFTTL
+382 GCLGFTAL

-428 FPDPSGESHAMIVIF
+428 FPDPSGESYTMIVIF

-455 LALYFE
+455 LTLYFE
-461 HILPDENG
+461 HILPDESG

-480 SFWSQHKNPRREV
+480 SFWSQHKNTHHEV
-493 FGGETN
+493 FGNEMN

-521 RIRNLKKEYEGK
+521 RIRNLRKEYKGK

-546 IYEGQLTAILGH
+546 VYEGQLTAILGH

-573 SVCTE
+573 SACTE

-587 LSEIMNMEEIRN
+587 LSEIINMEEIRN
-599 CTGFCPQFN
+599 YTGFCPQFN

-637 VKGVM
+637 VKGIM
-642 LELDMHNIQDVIAG
+642 MELDMHNIQDVIAKE
-656 DLSGGQKRKLTFGI
+656 LSGGQKRKLTFGI

-685 VGLDPFSRHLVW
+685 AGLDPFSRHLVW

-739 SSFLKRKWGI
+739 SLFLKRKWGI
-749 GYHLSLHRK
+749 GYHLSLHRN

-777 KLTAESEEK
+777 TLTAESEEK

-816 FGVSMTTLSEVF
+816 FGVSMTTLNEVF
-828 LNLKGRSAIDES
+828 LNLKGRSAINGP
-840 DPGVGGPAGIDVTP
+840 DPGVGGLAEIDVTR
-854 DPGVESE
+854 DPGAESE
-861 VQQALRS
+861 AQQALGS
-868 LPEVKKATSSAALW
+868 LPEVKQAASSAALW

-925 SVFFHDHRWEF
+925 SVYFHDHRWEF

-942 LSLKQLPQAPL
+942 RSLEQLPQPPL

-962 GSNIED
+962 GSSIED
-968 VVQSLKRQ
+968 AVQSLKHQ

-999 IIVSGGHKDY
+999 IIVSGGHRDY

-1026 IGIISNALLGIFNVT
+1026 IGIVSNALLGIFNVT
-1041 ELIRTERSTFPPDY
+1041 ELIKTERSTFPPDN
-1055 PRWAIGLMDFLLL
+1055 PRWGMGLLDFLLL
-1068 FIVNCLSPFIGMSS
+1068 LVVNCLSPYIGMSS
-1082 VSDYKQKAR
+1082 VSDYKQKAQS
-1091 AQLRISG
+1091 QLRISG

-1126 YYIFFEFTIVLEFMF
+1126 YYIFLESTIVLQFMF

-1147 AGCAACLVLLTYV
+1147 AGCAACLILLTYV
-1160 ISLLFPT
+1160 ISFLFPS

-1188 ILGLTHSGSIVII
+1188 LLGLTHSENIIII
-1201 CILLIP
+1201 CIILIP
-1207 SCTSIFFLSYV
+1207 SCTSVFFLV
-1218 IELSSMYHRRSES
+1218 QMIELSSMYHRRSES
-1231 QDSQES
+1231 QDSEKS
-1237 AIGEIFLLAVFIP
+1237 AAGKMILPIFIP
-1250 YLQIII
+1250 YLQIIV

-1281 SPRRRKYR
+1281 SPRRGEYR

-1310 NALAASSLDE
+1310 NALTASSLDE
-1320 PVVMASCLHKE
+1320 KPVIMASCLHKE
-1331 YKQKKKRCFSARK
+1331 YKQEKKRCFSARK
-1344 TKTAIRNVSF
+1344 TKTAVRNVSF

-1361 LGLLGHNGAGKSTSI
+1361 LGLLGHNGAGKSTCI
-1376 KMITGDAKPTA
+1376 KMITGDTKPTA
-1387 GVVVFSGSGTP
+1387 GVVVFRDSGTP
-1398 QMQQEGD
+1398 PTRQAGG
-1405 GFGRLGY
+1405 GFRHLGY

-1417 ALWPEITV
+1417 VLWPDLTV
-1425 REHLDLYAAVKGLAK
+1425 REHLDLYSAVKGLTK
-1440 EEAALSISRLADAL
+1440 EEAALSVSRLADAL
-1454 KLQDQMALPTKAL
+1454 KLQDQMALPAKAL

-1481 LGSPAVLLL
+1481 LGSPALLLL

-1505 WQAIQAIVKST
+1505 WQAIQAIVKSS

-1566 KVKVLTQVEPLHME
+1566 KVKALTLVEPLHME

-1588 ARQERYSFMMAY
+1588 ARQQRYSFVMAY
-1600 KLPIEDV
+1600 KLAIEDV

-1620 KQTFDLEEYS
+1620 KQAFDLEEYS

-1654 DVDSTVR
+1654 DVDTTVR